1 MIRSRC
7 SDRLIRRWKMKRPV
21 SLDGERMA
29 RNAGHGIA
37 DRIGPARREGLP
49 VICPRCRT
57 LPQGRQNHPCRRT
70 SLHGVVFDI

>member
-37 DRIGPARREGLP
+37 DRIGPRHIKEKP
-49 VICPRCRT
+49 
-57 LPQGRQNHPCRRT
+57 
-70 SLHGVVFDI
+70 

>member
-29 RNAGHGIA
+29 RNAGRGIA
-37 DRIGPARREGLP
+37 DRIGPRATGRAAGDLP
-49 VICPRCRT
+49 EMSNASAGAPKPS
-57 LPQGRQNHPCRRT
+57 LPAN
-70 SLHGVVFDI
+70 VFAWGCF